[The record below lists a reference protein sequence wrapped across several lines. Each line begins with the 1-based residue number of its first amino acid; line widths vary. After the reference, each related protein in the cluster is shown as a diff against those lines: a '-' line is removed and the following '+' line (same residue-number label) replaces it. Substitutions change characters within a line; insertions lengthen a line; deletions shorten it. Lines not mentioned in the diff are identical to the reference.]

1 MDATLKLELLDAS
14 AWSTFLQRAGVGEA
28 TGTESDGL
36 VGNSSDADADGSGD
50 GGAVVPAAR
59 IVAPP
64 R

>member
-14 AWSTFLQRAGVGEA
+14 AWSTFLQRAGVA
-28 TGTESDGL
+28 TGTESDSL

>member
-14 AWSTFLQRAGVGEA
+14 AWSTFLQRAGVA
-28 TGTESDGL
+28 TVGTESDSL

-59 IVAPP
+59 IVVPP